1 MSNASKAF
9 LICYDICDPKRLRRV
24 HKAIRDVGLPV
35 QFSVFLANL
44 KQSELDTLVETL
56 THLIDASEDKVNFYH
71 LSAAKEKIGLGVPS
85 LSNDILFF

>member
-24 HKAIRDVGLPV
+24 HKTIRDVGLPV

-44 KQSELDTLVETL
+44 KQGELDTLVETL
-56 THLIDASEDKVNFYH
+56 SRLIDASEDKINFYH
-71 LSAAKEKIGLGVPS
+71 LSAAKEKICLGMPS
-85 LSNDILFF
+85 LSDDVLFF

>member
-1 MSNASKAF
+1 MSNTSKAF

-24 HKAIRDVGLPV
+24 HKTIRDVGLPV

-56 THLIDASEDKVNFYH
+56 TQLIDASEDKVNFYH
-71 LSAAKEKIGLGVPS
+71 LSAAKEKICLGLPS
-85 LSNDILFF
+85 LSDDALFF